1 MPHLSWNQELA
12 AQMTEHRQMGKIDF
26 VGELIYPDQSINI
39 TLLDEVQEL
48 WNRTRRVQQQDGYYV
63 YMPMELS
70 YAECLDSSVRSFYL
84 SNPGAANVIYRP
96 GDNVKVALSKQPGS
110 VKRSRTFTLKAELV
124 RAIDYDDW
132 KTARELMAAML
143 DVDPL
148 NRRTPS
154 PPPSEEWDCAPS
166 TSREAEEPVEKRRR
180 EEEEEQAAP
189 VRHVADPNF
198 DWGTL

>member
-1 MPHLSWNQELA
+1 
-12 AQMTEHRQMGKIDF
+12 
-26 VGELIYPDQSINI
+26 
-39 TLLDEVQEL
+39 
-48 WNRTRRVQQQDGYYV
+48 
-63 YMPMELS
+63 MELS

-198 DWGTL
+198 DWGTV